1 MKTVMLIIL
10 TLLINLSSSF
20 SQTLREK
27 AIRNAKN
34 DFAKSEYSFHS
45 LEFLPVENTYTYV
58 LGKYYNIEWYFTDSL
73 DYYNCYDSV
82 MIKLLKDKYGLDFL
96 DKAKAIADSLDQ
108 TENWKRDASYPGGQ
122 KELFKF
128 IYSNLSIDSINLETI
143 KTRIILQIE
152 IDSTGKVIK
161 PKIMRGINKQ
171 IDSRVIEVAK
181 KMPNWQPAY
190 LYGKRIRQHFTIP
203 IHIEIE

>member
-1 MKTVMLIIL
+1 MKTVILIIL
-10 TLLINLSSSF
+10 TLLINFSSSYT
-20 SQTLREK
+20 QTLREK

-96 DKAKAIADSLDQ
+96 DKAKEIADSLDQ
-108 TENWKRDASYPGGQ
+108 TENWKRDASYLGGQ

-152 IDSTGKVIK
+152 IDSTGKVIN

-171 IDSRVIEVAK
+171 MDNRVIDVAK
-181 KMPNWQPAY
+181 KMPNWRPAY
-190 LYGKRIRQHFTIP
+190 LYGKRIRQLFTIP
-203 IHIEIE
+203 IHLEIE

>member
-1 MKTVMLIIL
+1 MKTVILIIL
-10 TLLINLSSSF
+10 ALLINLSSSF

-82 MIKLLKDKYGLDFL
+82 MIKLLKDKYGLGFL